1 MMLLTQNNVLCT
13 SEEAHKLSLAAV
25 CNHVVPRNYYMYYF
39 IITHTI
45 Y

>member
-1 MMLLTQNNVLCT
+1 MLLTQINVLCT

-25 CNHVVPRNYYMYYF
+25 CNHVVPHNYL
-39 IITHTI
+39 IHVLPQSI